1 MNTRIRF
8 TRRKLALALAIAA
21 VAAQATAD
29 GFVTSAPAYVKS
41 NDPALYEVIPL
52 LSVGDRVPDTSDPAR
67 QYQMVG
73 IPDGLGA
80 HRNRNGTVIVYM
92 NHELGNTVLSE
103 PNVGAPLNRG
113 AIVSKYILARDGS
126 VISGERAYDT
136 TYVRDVLIGPAAEVG
151 NSTPGYGRFCSGALA
166 GPKEGLTQNIYF
178 ANEES
183 GIGSTFSPLG
193 GYSVAIFNNEAHGLP
208 DLGYFPWENTL
219 VQPRKGRDG
228 RLTVIMGM
236 EDGPSALDPAVENS
250 QLYMYVGTKSTAP
263 GATVLERNG
272 LVGGTLY
279 AFRAKNL
286 AMNSELPLQ
295 NGTIEGEWVAIPNA
309 GSLNQPQLE
318 AASDAAGAMTFARPE
333 DGAFNPRNKNEY
345 FFVTTGQAAGANNLG
360 RLYSLRLD
368 RKNPTGPAKLEVL
381 YNADQIIAAGGDI
394 AISPDNID
402 VSEDYL
408 MIQEDGTAP
417 SRLVMTSKGRDGS
430 IWRID
435 LNEEQGVDMSTAT
448 RVVELTPPGRAVSA
462 PPVGK
467 GVWETSGIIDGESL
481 FGEGSWLFDVQAH
494 APTPAP
500 VANTVEDGQLLLLK
514 SVDDD
519 HDDD

>member
-1 MNTRIRF
+1 
-8 TRRKLALALAIAA
+8 
-21 VAAQATAD
+21 
-29 GFVTSAPAYVKS
+29 
-41 NDPALYEVIPL
+41 
-52 LSVGDRVPDTSDPAR
+52 
-67 QYQMVG
+67 
-73 IPDGLGA
+73 
-80 HRNRNGTVIVYM
+80 
-92 NHELGNTVLSE
+92 
-103 PNVGAPLNRG
+103 
-113 AIVSKYILARDGS
+113 
-126 VISGERAYDT
+126 
-136 TYVRDVLIGPAAEVG
+136 
-151 NSTPGYGRFCSGALA
+151 
-166 GPKEGLTQNIYF
+166 
-178 ANEES
+178 
-183 GIGSTFSPLG
+183 
-193 GYSVAIFNNEAHGLP
+193 
-208 DLGYFPWENTL
+208 
-219 VQPRKGRDG
+219 
-228 RLTVIMGM
+228 MGM

-250 QLYMYVGTKSTAP
+250 QLYMYVGTKSNAP
-263 GATVLERNG
+263 GATVLQRNG

-279 AFRAKNL
+279 VFRAKDS
-286 AMNSELPLQ
+286 AMNSELPFQ

-309 GSLNQPQLE
+309 GALNQPQLE
-318 AASDAAGAMTFARPE
+318 TASDAAGAMRFARPE

-368 RKNPTGPAKLEVL
+368 RKNPTRPAKLEVL

-435 LNEEQGVDMSTAT
+435 LEDERGVDMSSAT
-448 RVVELTPPGRAVSA
+448 RVVELTPPGRGVSA

-467 GVWETSGIIDGESL
+467 GVWETSGIIDGEGL

-494 APTPAP
+494 PPTPAP

-514 SVDDD
+514 SADDDLDDDDHGDDD